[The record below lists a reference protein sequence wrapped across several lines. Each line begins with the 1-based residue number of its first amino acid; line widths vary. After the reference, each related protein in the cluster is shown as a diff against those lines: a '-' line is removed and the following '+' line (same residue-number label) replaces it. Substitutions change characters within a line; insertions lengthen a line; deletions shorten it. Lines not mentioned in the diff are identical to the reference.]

1 MKRKKN
7 GEAVEVSNLLN
18 GQLGALGLIVLS
30 KTLIDVE
37 QNAVA
42 KLPHFQGAFLTIG
55 VAGENCK
62 VSLTP
67 HMRIA
72 LIFEDFIACNSDTI
86 TGCTCLL
93 KLMFEQGYLV
103 ILKSF
108 HVLFCF
114 GDNNSLQL
122 SVMIDLLFFFYR
134 MLLTSLVSSPES
146 TLQS

>member
-1 MKRKKN
+1 M
-7 GEAVEVSNLLN
+7 
-18 GQLGALGLIVLS
+18 GALGLIVLS

>member
-1 MKRKKN
+1 M
-7 GEAVEVSNLLN
+7 
-18 GQLGALGLIVLS
+18 GALGLIVLS

-42 KLPHFQGAFLTIG
+42 KLPHFQGAFLAIG
-55 VAGENCK
+55 AAGENCK

-72 LIFEDFIACNSDTI
+72 LIFEDFIASNSDTI
-86 TGCTCLL
+86 TGCTYLL
-93 KLMFEQGYLV
+93 KLMFEQEYLV

-122 SVMIDLLFFFYR
+122 SVMIDLLFVFTECF
-134 MLLTSLVSSPES
+134 
-146 TLQS
+146 